1 MKKVKKVTQV
11 SDPLRAVVLE
21 DFSLFEAKMTKIK
34 YLKTCKQNLD
44 KIFIAEAIDKLE
56 LGGKKITPGKVKK
69 ICKKA
74 LINMIEEVER

>member
-1 MKKVKKVTQV
+1 MKKIKKVTQI
-11 SDPLRAVVLE
+11 SDPLHAVALE

-44 KIFIAEAIDKLE
+44 KSFIAEAIDKLE
-56 LGGKKITPGKVKK
+56 LGGKKITPRKVKK

-74 LINMIEEVER
+74 LTSMIEEVER

>member
-1 MKKVKKVTQV
+1 MKKVKKVTQL
-11 SDPLRAVVLE
+11 SDPLHAVVLE

-44 KIFIAEAIDKLE
+44 RSFIAEAIDKLE
-56 LGGKKITPGKVKK
+56 LKGKRITARKVKK

-74 LINMIEEVER
+74 LISMIEEAEQ